1 MKDAG
6 IGWRGR
12 RVSCMINLS
21 IRSVTLKWQ
30 QYAQHEKVNF
40 AETSP
45 MKFKN
50 IITDSNWSAG
60 DEKTDEIIKI
70 KLLNLHLFRVL
81 VSECVCLRITLP
93 GKKYMKKKSSTA
105 FKKYGCNGPEK
116 K

>member
-50 IITDSNWSAG
+50 IIADSNWSAG

-70 KLLNLHLFRVL
+70 KLLNLHLFSCARVGVRL
-81 VSECVCLRITLP
+81 LEDYIT
-93 GKKYMKKKSSTA
+93 GKKIHEKKSLTA